1 MISSA
6 IYLSLMGCWCDKI
19 RFKSDWQRLR
29 SLNEVHSSDIFG
41 LWSETPSESCYMTN
55 HNEFSVASVSPTIAV
70 TRMFIPK
77 HLTRK
82 LLPECFHR
90 LKPGII
96 SSTSSPSVQRH
107 RKICLDPETTWTTNV
122 LQNVA
127 GSHKS
132 LLRHARIALIAF
144 LLCYFHG
151 RLKRIYLEQTK
162 SRWRLPRK
170 LLLCFWRK

>member
-1 MISSA
+1 MKCTVA
-6 IYLSLMGCWCDKI
+6 TSLGCEAK
-19 RFKSDWQRLR
+19 L
-29 SLNEVHSSDIFG
+29 
-41 LWSETPSESCYMTN
+41 PASC
-55 HNEFSVASVSPTIAV
+55 V
-70 TRMFIPK
+70 TRPIITNSQSHQFPRPSLSARVFIPK

-82 LLPECFHR
+82 LLLECFHR

-107 RKICLDPETTWTTNV
+107 RKICRDPETTWTTNV